1 MKITDKA
8 VQNFIN
14 DNLDVDCHS
23 LLLKQSPFEGVEM
36 QSIVEQI
43 NGRKIAR
50 KKLPFLLQPNI
61 IFPPKINLEQTSSQV
76 VAEYKSQFFSGKS
89 FIDLTC
95 GFGID
100 AYFLSQKFDET
111 ILVEQNKSLLK
122 IVEHN
127 WRFLGRKAK
136 FIHQKLEIF
145 LNENHEKF
153 DLIYLDPARR
163 DNDKRKVFLLEDLSP
178 NILEIQEKLL
188 KISNKIL
195 IKLSPLIDIKYLL
208 STLKNIS
215 TITVIA
221 VKNDVKEVLILLDTN
236 HKDNV
241 EIKAINLETSEPNF
255 SFKITENNIDNVKYG
270 EIEKYLYIPNNAVL
284 KTGAF
289 NILSS
294 KMNLVKLHPNTHFY
308 TSQELIKDF
317 PGRIL
322 EIEQINA
329 KSIKKGENYNI
340 IAKNYPLKPE
350 EIKKKYKIKDGGTQ
364 YLIFTQTQ
372 KGKIILK
379 SY

>member
-14 DNLDVDCHS
+14 DNLHQDCHS

-255 SFKITENNIDNVKYG
+255 SFKITENNIANVKYG

>member
-14 DNLDVDCHS
+14 DNLHQDCHS

-111 ILVEQNKSLLK
+111 ILVEQDKSLLK